1 MPVASVRSVGGAVSL
16 VARNGRLVHWEAI
29 GYRDLGSRTP
39 LERTDIFRIC
49 SMTKPVTSVAVM
61 MLVEAGELTLDEPV
75 SRTLPEFEHAQVY
88 DAGEIVAPRR
98 PVTLEALLL
107 VALVSAVVGVYW
119 QMGSL
124 RAEMLDRFLVVE
136 QRLGEVGER
145 LAALEAKIDIQRAPA
160 QSRNGG
166 P

>member
-1 MPVASVRSVGGAVSL
+1 MS
-16 VARNGRLVHWEAI
+16 
-29 GYRDLGSRTP
+29 DDGSP
-39 LERTDIFRIC
+39 
-49 SMTKPVTSVAVM
+49 
-61 MLVEAGELTLDEPV
+61 
-75 SRTLPEFEHAQVY
+75 
-88 DAGEIVAPRR
+88 APRR

-107 VALVSAVVGVYW
+107 VALVSAVIGVYW

-145 LAALEAKIDIQRAPA
+145 LAALEAKIDIQQAPI
-160 QSRNGG
+160 QSADAS

>member
-1 MPVASVRSVGGAVSL
+1 MS
-16 VARNGRLVHWEAI
+16 
-29 GYRDLGSRTP
+29 DDGSP
-39 LERTDIFRIC
+39 
-49 SMTKPVTSVAVM
+49 
-61 MLVEAGELTLDEPV
+61 
-75 SRTLPEFEHAQVY
+75 
-88 DAGEIVAPRR
+88 APRR

-107 VALVSAVVGVYW
+107 VALVSAVIGVYW

-145 LAALEAKIDIQRAPA
+145 LAALEAKIDIQQPPT
-160 QSRNGG
+160 QSASAG

>member
-1 MPVASVRSVGGAVSL
+1 MSD
-16 VARNGRLVHWEAI
+16 NG
-29 GYRDLGSRTP
+29 SP
-39 LERTDIFRIC
+39 
-49 SMTKPVTSVAVM
+49 
-61 MLVEAGELTLDEPV
+61 
-75 SRTLPEFEHAQVY
+75 
-88 DAGEIVAPRR
+88 APRR

-107 VALVSAVVGVYW
+107 VALVSAVIGVYW

-145 LAALEAKIDIQRAPA
+145 LAALEAKIDIQQAPV
-160 QSRNGG
+160 QSANAG

>member
-1 MPVASVRSVGGAVSL
+1 MS
-16 VARNGRLVHWEAI
+16 
-29 GYRDLGSRTP
+29 DDGSP
-39 LERTDIFRIC
+39 
-49 SMTKPVTSVAVM
+49 
-61 MLVEAGELTLDEPV
+61 
-75 SRTLPEFEHAQVY
+75 
-88 DAGEIVAPRR
+88 APRR

-107 VALVSAVVGVYW
+107 VALVSAVIGVYW

-145 LAALEAKIDIQRAPA
+145 LAALEAKIDIQQAPV
-160 QSRNGG
+160 QSANAG

>member
-1 MPVASVRSVGGAVSL
+1 MSD
-16 VARNGRLVHWEAI
+16 NG
-29 GYRDLGSRTP
+29 SP
-39 LERTDIFRIC
+39 
-49 SMTKPVTSVAVM
+49 
-61 MLVEAGELTLDEPV
+61 
-75 SRTLPEFEHAQVY
+75 
-88 DAGEIVAPRR
+88 APRR

-107 VALVSAVVGVYW
+107 VALVSVVIGVYW

-145 LAALEAKIDIQRAPA
+145 LAALEAKIDIQQAPV
-160 QSRNGG
+160 QSANAG

>member
-1 MPVASVRSVGGAVSL
+1 MS
-16 VARNGRLVHWEAI
+16 
-29 GYRDLGSRTP
+29 DDGSP
-39 LERTDIFRIC
+39 
-49 SMTKPVTSVAVM
+49 
-61 MLVEAGELTLDEPV
+61 
-75 SRTLPEFEHAQVY
+75 
-88 DAGEIVAPRR
+88 APRR

-145 LAALEAKIDIQRAPA
+145 LAALEAKIDIQQAPT
-160 QSRNGG
+160 QSGNGG